1 MLDEI
6 IEAIRGK
13 RAGAGRGFVNP
24 PTVEERKMQARR
36 RQRQEMSPG
45 EREMVENVEDQ
56 KMREKIESM
65 GFAKGGSISSASA
78 RADGCAQRGKTRG
91 KMV

>member
-1 MLDEI
+1 MLDTI

-24 PTVEERKMQARR
+24 PTVEERKMEARR
-36 RQRQEMSPG
+36 RSRESLSAG
-45 EREMVENVEDQ
+45 ERQALEEVEDQ
-56 KMREKIESM
+56 KMREKIGSM
-65 GFAKGGSISSASA
+65 GYKSGGYVRA
-78 RADGCAQRGKTRG
+78 ADGCCKKGKTRG